1 MDMNTNEKLELLKKA
16 KDAYYN
22 SGEEILTDLEYDQLE
37 EELGLENQTEIGSH
51 SINYTIKHPYIMGS
65 LSKVQIKE
73 ENKTIDWNKFYSE
86 ILKYVGTNT
95 PIIVTPK
102 YDGCSFETIVENGKI
117 ISIST
122 RGDGEYGKDIY
133 NHLINKFNQTHTQIK
148 NILTNTIDTTGT
160 YTLRGEVL
168 VNKNK
173 FQNSK
178 FIDQFANPRS
188 FVSATLNR
196 DFDKDD
202 KELND
207 MIELLDI
214 VIYDIRKKDNKT
226 NTFIDQDWVGYVMN
240 YLPTFNVLLTMK
252 EPSDL
257 ERLYNKFEKHRQN
270 CEYALDGFVIK
281 PLSAYRENNL
291 TRIRPKD
298 CVAVK
303 FLPMIQET
311 EIVDIEWSYKKTNEL
326 RPVIIVNPVDMD
338 GKIITRA
345 SAHNYGY
352 LIDNKISIGTKVQL
366 SLAGDIIPFIYKVTD
381 TSKYDVNKLN
391 LPTDTV
397 FEQDGCHLYKK
408 LTQNEF
414 NKMKFI
420 ASANVLQIPHVGP
433 ATAEAIFNALQ
444 GILPEKDNLLYL
456 MGESVLNRLF
466 LELGGGKSAQNIV
479 DSMRDFKKK
488 ITLVDIIKS
497 FCYTGC
503 GEVASELCARI
514 ISGLTYDTTGIN
526 FEAYQWALSPDSV
539 KYLNVI
545 RLQEALNVPFLT
557 ENKEKN
563 DIINVILTGS
573 PGDCTNF
580 KTKTEWLNAHPQ
592 YKETTKWNEC
602 AILFTGDINSTSSKI
617 KKAQKLNIEIK
628 LYEN

>member
-1 MDMNTNEKLELLKKA
+1 MDINTNEKLELLKKA

-95 PIIVTPK
+95 PLIVTPK
-102 YDGCSFETIVENGKI
+102 YDGCSFETIVENSKI

-148 NILTNTIDTTGT
+148 NILTNTIDTTGI

-173 FQNSK
+173 FQNSN

-226 NTFIDQDWVGYVMN
+226 NIFIDQDWVGYVMN

-466 LELGGGKSAQNIV
+466 LELGGGKSAQNII

-514 ISGLTYDTTGIN
+514 ISGLPYDTTGIN
-526 FEAYQWALSPDSV
+526 FESYQWALSPDSV

-580 KTKTEWLNAHPQ
+580 KTKTEWLNTHPQ

-602 AILFTGDINSTSSKI
+602 TILFTGDINSTSSKI

>member
-1 MDMNTNEKLELLKKA
+1 MNTNEKLELLKKA

-86 ILKYVGTNT
+86 ILKYVGVNT
-95 PIIVTPK
+95 PLIVTPK
-102 YDGCSFETIVENGKI
+102 YDGCSFETIVENSKI

-188 FVSATLNR
+188 FVSAILNR

-503 GEVASELCARI
+503 GEVTSELCARI
-514 ISGLTYDTTGIN
+514 ISGLPYDTTGIN
-526 FEAYQWALSPDSV
+526 FDAYQWALSPNSV

>member
-1 MDMNTNEKLELLKKA
+1 MDINKNEKLELLNKA

-73 ENKTIDWNKFYSE
+73 ENKTINWNKFYSE

-95 PIIVTPK
+95 PLIVTPK
-102 YDGCSFETIVENGKI
+102 YDGCSFETIVENSKI

-202 KELND
+202 KELHD

-391 LPTDTV
+391 LPNDTV

-420 ASANVLQIPHVGP
+420 SSANVLQIPHVGP

-514 ISGLTYDTTGIN
+514 ISGLPYDTTGIN

>member
-1 MDMNTNEKLELLKKA
+1 MNKHEKLELLKKA

-86 ILKYVGTNT
+86 ILKYVGVNT

-102 YDGCSFETIVENGKI
+102 YDGCSFETIVENSKI

-252 EPSDL
+252 ESSDL

-352 LIDNKISIGTKVQL
+352 LLDNKISIGTKVQL

-456 MGESVLNRLF
+456 MEESVLNRLF

-514 ISGLTYDTTGIN
+514 ISGLPYDTTGIN

-580 KTKTEWLNAHPQ
+580 KKKTEWLNAHPQ

>member
-1 MDMNTNEKLELLKKA
+1 MNKHEKLELLKKA

-73 ENKTIDWNKFYSE
+73 ENKTINWNKFYSE

-95 PIIVTPK
+95 PLIVTPK
-102 YDGCSFETIVENGKI
+102 YDGCSFETIVENSKI

-252 EPSDL
+252 ESSDL

-420 ASANVLQIPHVGP
+420 SSANVLQIPHVGP

-479 DSMRDFKKK
+479 DSMREFKKK

-514 ISGLTYDTTGIN
+514 ISGLPYDTTGIN